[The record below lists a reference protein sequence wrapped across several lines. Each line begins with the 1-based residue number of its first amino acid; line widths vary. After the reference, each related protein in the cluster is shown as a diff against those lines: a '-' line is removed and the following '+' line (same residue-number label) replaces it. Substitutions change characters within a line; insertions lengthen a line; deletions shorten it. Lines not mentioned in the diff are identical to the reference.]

1 MFLVVGL
8 GNIGSDYAKTRHNVG
23 FALADKFCSCLN
35 LSFLYRADV
44 SSSCA
49 IGKKVI
55 LIKPATWVNLS
66 GKAVEQ
72 AVSIFSP
79 EEIIL
84 VHDDMD
90 IPLGSLKIKKGGGD
104 SGHKGVRSVIQHI
117 GEDFIRIRIG
127 IGKPKGDIVNYV
139 LGEFT
144 EQEKIVIEQAIEAAM
159 HAILDIVE
167 NGLSYAMNKY
177 NSHIEVKEDE
187 GV

>member
-1 MFLVVGL
+1 VFLVVGI
-8 GNIGSDYAKTRHNVG
+8 GNIGPDYVKTRHNVG
-23 FALADKFCSCLN
+23 FVLADKFCNYLN
-35 LSFLYRADV
+35 LSFSYRANIF
-44 SSSCA
+44 SSCA

-72 AVSIFSP
+72 AVSVFSP
-79 EEIIL
+79 EEII
-84 VHDDMD
+84 VIHDDMD
-90 IPLGSLKIKKGGGD
+90 IPLGNLKIKKGGGD
-104 SGHKGVRSVIQHI
+104 GGHKGVRSVIQHI

-127 IGKPKGDIVNYV
+127 IGKPNGDIVKYV

-144 EQEKIVIEQAIEAAM
+144 KEEKIVIEQVIETAI

-187 GV
+187 RV